1 MVKKQKGFTLVEL
14 LVAIGILGVV
24 GGIATIILF
33 TTLRSA
39 SKSDIMR
46 EVKQNGDYAISV
58 MERMVRNAQGVE
70 TVDNSSCSTTGN
82 CGAGTCMKIKNPDG
96 RTTNFLKENVGDVFK
111 IASNSGTYLTSN
123 KVTVVGDLNFTCTRT
138 PGKPDVVSINFTL
151 SQPGTPT
158 RPEERASI
166 NFQTTVSLR
175 TY

>member
-58 MERMVRNAQGVE
+58 MERMIRNATGVE
-70 TVDNSSCSTTGN
+70 STCLGS
-82 CGAGTCMKIKNPDG
+82 GTSLTINNPDG
-96 RTTNFLKENVGDVFK
+96 RTTTFSLGGTSNIQ
-111 IASNSGTYLTSN
+111 IASVSALGTGFLTN
-123 KVTVVGDLNFTCTRT
+123 EKVAATGLNFTCSRT

-158 RPEERASI
+158 RPEERALI